1 LTCHSQVRATRAIAA
16 TDEILITYGQHD
28 AAELLRTYGISE
40 GEHAQPAVT
49 LDFRI
54 DEVVDATR
62 TSLAKAGA
70 VLSAAT
76 ATARCEMLR
85 GAGRLPACFRVR
97 SVNGTL
103 VPTES
108 RRACKC
114 SPRRRSSLDRY
125 AGAHRADERAGER
138 TVDDDPSLAA
148 DFGPSAR
155 DGGRGGA
162 SLIASL
168 IAKCS

>member
-103 VPTES
+103 VPTEPTSMPVLTTAPLLPGQVRWCPLS
-108 RRACKC
+108 RRA
-114 SPRRRSSLDRY
+114 SWRTNRRRLYLSR
-125 AGAHRADERAGER
+125 
-138 TVDDDPSLAA
+138 
-148 DFGPSAR
+148 
-155 DGGRGGA
+155 
-162 SLIASL
+162 
-168 IAKCS
+168 C

>member
-1 LTCHSQVRATRAIAA
+1 LTSHSHLSWTCHSQVRATRAIAA

-70 VLSAAT
+70 VLSTAT

-103 VPTES
+103 VPTEPTSMPVLTTAPLLPGQVRWCPLS
-108 RRACKC
+108 RRA
-114 SPRRRSSLDRY
+114 SWRTNRRRLYLSR
-125 AGAHRADERAGER
+125 
-138 TVDDDPSLAA
+138 
-148 DFGPSAR
+148 
-155 DGGRGGA
+155 
-162 SLIASL
+162 
-168 IAKCS
+168 C

>member
-1 LTCHSQVRATRAIAA
+1 MTCHSQVRATRAIAA

-70 VLSAAT
+70 VLSTAT

-103 VPTES
+103 VPTEPTSMPVLTTAPLLPGQVRWCPLS
-108 RRACKC
+108 RRA
-114 SPRRRSSLDRY
+114 SWRTNRRRLYLSR
-125 AGAHRADERAGER
+125 
-138 TVDDDPSLAA
+138 
-148 DFGPSAR
+148 
-155 DGGRGGA
+155 
-162 SLIASL
+162 
-168 IAKCS
+168 C

>member
-103 VPTES
+103 VPTEPTSMPVLTTAPRLPRQVRWCPLS
-108 RRACKC
+108 RRA
-114 SPRRRSSLDRY
+114 SWRTNRRRRSLSR
-125 AGAHRADERAGER
+125 
-138 TVDDDPSLAA
+138 
-148 DFGPSAR
+148 
-155 DGGRGGA
+155 
-162 SLIASL
+162 
-168 IAKCS
+168 C

>member
-1 LTCHSQVRATRAIAA
+1 MPAIDFSFLSDLSLTSHSQVRATRAIAA

-76 ATARCEMLR
+76 ATARCKEARNGRRPPLHASAHHG
-85 GAGRLPACFRVR
+85 GAAP
-97 SVNGTL
+97 SPGTL
-103 VPTES
+103 
-108 RRACKC
+108 
-114 SPRRRSSLDRY
+114 
-125 AGAHRADERAGER
+125 
-138 TVDDDPSLAA
+138 
-148 DFGPSAR
+148 
-155 DGGRGGA
+155 
-162 SLIASL
+162 
-168 IAKCS
+168 

>member
-1 LTCHSQVRATRAIAA
+1 MTCHSQVRATRAIAA

-76 ATARCEMLR
+76 AKARCEMLR

-103 VPTES
+103 VPTEPTS
-108 RRACKC
+108 ELANEP
-114 SPRRRSSLDRY
+114 STTIPLSLLTLVQVLVM
-125 AGAHRADERAGER
+125 GDEEVRLWG
-138 TVDDDPSLAA
+138 SLS
-148 DFGPSAR
+148 DSLS
-155 DGGRGGA
+155 DGLSDGL
-162 SLIASL
+162 SE
-168 IAKCS
+168 CV

>member
-1 LTCHSQVRATRAIAA
+1 LTSDLSLTSHSHLSLTCHSQVRATRAIAA

-70 VLSAAT
+70 VLSTAT

-114 SPRRRSSLDRY
+114 SPRRRASLDRY
-125 AGAHRADERAGER
+125 AGAH
-138 TVDDDPSLAA
+138 
-148 DFGPSAR
+148 
-155 DGGRGGA
+155 
-162 SLIASL
+162 
-168 IAKCS
+168 

>member
-103 VPTES
+103 VPTEPTSMQVLTTAPLLPGQVRWCPLS
-108 RRACKC
+108 RRA
-114 SPRRRSSLDRY
+114 SWRPNRRRLSLSR
-125 AGAHRADERAGER
+125 
-138 TVDDDPSLAA
+138 
-148 DFGPSAR
+148 
-155 DGGRGGA
+155 
-162 SLIASL
+162 
-168 IAKCS
+168 C

>member
-70 VLSAAT
+70 VLSTAT

-103 VPTES
+103 VPTEPTSMPVLTTAPLLPGQVRWCPLS
-108 RRACKC
+108 RRA
-114 SPRRRSSLDRY
+114 SWRPNRRRRSLSR
-125 AGAHRADERAGER
+125 
-138 TVDDDPSLAA
+138 
-148 DFGPSAR
+148 
-155 DGGRGGA
+155 
-162 SLIASL
+162 
-168 IAKCS
+168 C

>member
-70 VLSAAT
+70 VLSTAT

-103 VPTES
+103 VPTEPTSMPVLTTAPLLPGQVRWCPLS
-108 RRACKC
+108 RRA
-114 SPRRRSSLDRY
+114 SWRTNRRRLYLSR
-125 AGAHRADERAGER
+125 
-138 TVDDDPSLAA
+138 
-148 DFGPSAR
+148 
-155 DGGRGGA
+155 
-162 SLIASL
+162 
-168 IAKCS
+168 C

>member
-76 ATARCEMLR
+76 AKARCEMLR

-103 VPTES
+103 VPTEPTSMQVLTTAPRLPRQVRWCPLS
-108 RRACKC
+108 RRA
-114 SPRRRSSLDRY
+114 SWRPNRRRRSLSR
-125 AGAHRADERAGER
+125 
-138 TVDDDPSLAA
+138 
-148 DFGPSAR
+148 
-155 DGGRGGA
+155 
-162 SLIASL
+162 
-168 IAKCS
+168 C